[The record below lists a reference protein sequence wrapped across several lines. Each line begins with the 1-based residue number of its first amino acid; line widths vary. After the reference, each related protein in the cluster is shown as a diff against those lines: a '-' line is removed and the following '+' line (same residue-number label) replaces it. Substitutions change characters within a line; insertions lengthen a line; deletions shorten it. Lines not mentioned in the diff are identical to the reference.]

1 MANDPLEVQNQQLS
15 QLAGISGIL
24 GKTHCDN
31 AISKF
36 TGETKKFRNWVK
48 SIEKHVKIMA
58 KHEDEAVGGIGVR
71 FYRQIY
77 YCPFAHRMG

>member
-1 MANDPLEVQNQQLS
+1 MANEVQNQQLS

-36 TGETKKFRNWVK
+36 TGETKSSEIGLKALRN
-48 SIEKHVKIMA
+48 M
-58 KHEDEAVGGIGVR
+58 
-71 FYRQIY
+71 
-77 YCPFAHRMG
+77 